1 MQNLSTRLYE
11 IRIKVEK
18 LVEENRLLKNENDS
32 MRDRIEG
39 LERTVE
45 LQKNTLSELT
55 EQNKLIKLAKNL
67 NLEDSDT
74 EEVKNKVNELI
85 REIDRCIDLL
95 NE

>member
-1 MQNLSTRLYE
+1 MQNLTARLSE

-18 LVEENRLLKNENDS
+18 LIQENQLLKNENES

-39 LERTVE
+39 LERTVK
-45 LQKNTLSELT
+45 LQKNNLSGLT

-67 NLEDSDT
+67 APEDWDT
-74 EEVKNKVNELI
+74 EEMKKNVNELI

-95 NE
+95 N

>member
-11 IRIKVEK
+11 IRMKVEK
-18 LVEENRLLKNENDS
+18 LVQENRLLTNENES

>member
-1 MQNLSTRLYE
+1 MQNLTTRLAD
-11 IRIKVEK
+11 IRVKVEK
-18 LVEENRLLKNENDS
+18 LVQENRLLKNENES
-32 MRDRIEG
+32 MRDRIDG

-67 NLEDSDT
+67 ASEDSDT
-74 EEVKNKVNELI
+74 EELKNKVNELI
-85 REIDRCIDLL
+85 GEIDRCIDLL

>member
-1 MQNLSTRLYE
+1 MQNLTTRLAD
-11 IRIKVEK
+11 IREKVEK
-18 LVEENRLLKNENDS
+18 LVQENRLLKNENES
-32 MRDRIEG
+32 MRDRIDG

-67 NLEDSDT
+67 TPEDSDT
-74 EEVKNKVNELI
+74 EEMKNKVNELI

>member
-1 MQNLSTRLYE
+1 MQNLSTRLSE
-11 IRIKVEK
+11 IRTKVEK
-18 LVEENRLLKNENDS
+18 LVEENRLLKNENES

-67 NLEDSDT
+67 NPEDSDT
-74 EEVKNKVNELI
+74 EEIKSKVNELI

>member
-1 MQNLSTRLYE
+1 MENLSIRLAAV
-11 IRIKVEK
+11 RDKVE
-18 LVEENRLLKNENDS
+18 NLLKENSLIKGENDA
-32 MRDRIEG
+32 MRDRIAA

-67 NLEDSDT
+67 TLEDSDT
-74 EEVKNKVNELI
+74 AEMKTKVNELI
-85 REIDRCIDLL
+85 KEIDRCIDLL

>member
-1 MQNLSTRLYE
+1 
-11 IRIKVEK
+11 
-18 LVEENRLLKNENDS
+18 
-32 MRDRIEG
+32 
-39 LERTVE
+39 VE

-67 NLEDSDT
+67 TPEDSDT
-74 EEVKNKVNELI
+74 EEMKNKVNELI

>member
-1 MQNLSTRLYE
+1 MENLSIRLAAV
-11 IRIKVEK
+11 RHKVE
-18 LVEENRLLKNENDS
+18 NLLKENSLVKGENDAL
-32 MRDRIEG
+32 RDRIAA

-67 NLEDSDT
+67 TLEDSDT
-74 EEVKNKVNELI
+74 VEMKTKVNELI
-85 REIDRCIDLL
+85 KEIDRCIDLL

>member
-11 IRIKVEK
+11 IRMKVEK
-18 LVEENRLLKNENDS
+18 LVQENRLLTNENES

-67 NLEDSDT
+67 NPEDSDT
-74 EEVKNKVNELI
+74 EDVKNKVNELI

>member
-1 MQNLSTRLYE
+1 MQNLTTRLAD
-11 IRIKVEK
+11 IREKVEK
-18 LVEENRLLKNENDS
+18 LVQENRLLKNENES
-32 MRDRIEG
+32 MRDRIDG

-67 NLEDSDT
+67 APEDSDT
-74 EEVKNKVNELI
+74 EELKNKVNELI

>member
-1 MQNLSTRLYE
+1 MQNLTTRLAD
-11 IRIKVEK
+11 IREKVEK
-18 LVEENRLLKNENDS
+18 LVQENRLLKNENES
-32 MRDRIEG
+32 MRDRIDG

-55 EQNKLIKLAKNL
+55 EQNKLIKLAKKL
-67 NLEDSDT
+67 APEDSDT
-74 EEVKNKVNELI
+74 EELKNKVNELI

>member
-1 MQNLSTRLYE
+1 MENLSIRLAAV
-11 IRIKVEK
+11 RDKVE
-18 LVEENRLLKNENDS
+18 NLLKENSLVKGENDA
-32 MRDRIEG
+32 MRDRIAA

-67 NLEDSDT
+67 TLEDSDT
-74 EEVKNKVNELI
+74 AEMKTKVNELI
-85 REIDRCIDLL
+85 KEIDRCIDLL

>member
-1 MQNLSTRLYE
+1 MQNLTARLSE
-11 IRIKVEK
+11 IRIKVEN
-18 LVEENRLLKNENDS
+18 LLQENRLLKNENES

-67 NLEDSDT
+67 APEDSDT
-74 EEVKNKVNELI
+74 EEIKNKVNELI

>member
-1 MQNLSTRLYE
+1 MQNLSTRLSE
-11 IRIKVEK
+11 IRIKVVK
-18 LVEENRLLKNENDS
+18 LVEENRLLKNENES

-67 NLEDSDT
+67 NPEDSDT
-74 EEVKNKVNELI
+74 EEIKSKVNELI

>member
-1 MQNLSTRLYE
+1 MENLSIRLAAV
-11 IRIKVEK
+11 RDKVE
-18 LVEENRLLKNENDS
+18 NLLKENSLVKGENDA
-32 MRDRIEG
+32 MRDRIAA

-67 NLEDSDT
+67 TPEDSDT
-74 EEVKNKVNELI
+74 EEMKNKVNELI

>member
-1 MQNLSTRLYE
+1 MENLSIRLAAV
-11 IRIKVEK
+11 RDKVE
-18 LVEENRLLKNENDS
+18 NLLKENSLVKGENDA
-32 MRDRIEG
+32 MRDRIAA

-67 NLEDSDT
+67 TLEDSDT
-74 EEVKNKVNELI
+74 AEMKPKVNELI
-85 REIDRCIDLL
+85 KEIDRCIDLL

>member
-1 MQNLSTRLYE
+1 MQNLSSRLYE

-18 LVEENRLLKNENDS
+18 LVQENRLLKNENES

-67 NLEDSDT
+67 TPEDSDT
-74 EEVKNKVNELI
+74 EEIKNKVNELI
-85 REIDRCIDLL
+85 GEIDRCIDLL

>member
-1 MQNLSTRLYE
+1 MQNLSTRLSE
-11 IRIKVEK
+11 IRTKVEK
-18 LVEENRLLKNENDS
+18 LVEENRLLKNENES

-67 NLEDSDT
+67 APEDSDT
-74 EEVKNKVNELI
+74 EEIKNKVNELI
-85 REIDRCIDLL
+85 GEIDRCIDLL

>member
-1 MQNLSTRLYE
+1 MQNLTGRLSE
-11 IRIKVEK
+11 IRIKVEN
-18 LVEENRLLKNENDS
+18 LLQENRLLKNENES

-45 LQKNTLSELT
+45 LKKNTLSELT

-67 NLEDSDT
+67 TPEDSDT
-74 EEVKNKVNELI
+74 EEMKNKVNELI

>member
-18 LVEENRLLKNENDS
+18 LVQENRLLKNENDS

-67 NLEDSDT
+67 APEDSDT
-74 EEVKNKVNELI
+74 EEIKNKVNELI
-85 REIDRCIDLL
+85 GEIDRCIDLL

>member
-1 MQNLSTRLYE
+1 MQNLSTRLSE

-18 LVEENRLLKNENDS
+18 LVEENRLLKNENES

-55 EQNKLIKLAKNL
+55 EQNKLIKLAKKL
-67 NLEDSDT
+67 NPEDSDT
-74 EEVKNKVNELI
+74 EEIKNKVNELI

>member
-1 MQNLSTRLYE
+1 MENLSIRLAAV
-11 IRIKVEK
+11 RDKVE
-18 LVEENRLLKNENDS
+18 NLLKENPLVKGENDA
-32 MRDRIEG
+32 MRDRIAA

-67 NLEDSDT
+67 TLEDSDT
-74 EEVKNKVNELI
+74 AEMKTKVNELI
-85 REIDRCIDLL
+85 KEIDRCIDLL

>member
-18 LVEENRLLKNENDS
+18 LLQENQLVKNENES

-39 LERTVE
+39 LERTVQ
-45 LQKNTLSELT
+45 LQKNNLSEIT
-55 EQNKLIKLAKNL
+55 EQNKFIKLAKNL
-67 NLEDSDT
+67 NPEDSDT
-74 EEVKNKVNELI
+74 EEIKNKVNELI

>member
-1 MQNLSTRLYE
+1 MQNLSTRLSE

-18 LVEENRLLKNENDS
+18 LVEENRLLKNENES

-55 EQNKLIKLAKNL
+55 EQNKLIKLAKKL
-67 NLEDSDT
+67 NPEDSDT
-74 EEVKNKVNELI
+74 EEIKSKVNELI

>member
-1 MQNLSTRLYE
+1 MQNLSTRLSE
-11 IRIKVEK
+11 IRTKVEK
-18 LVEENRLLKNENDS
+18 LVEENRLLKNENES

-67 NLEDSDT
+67 APEDSDT
-74 EEVKNKVNELI
+74 EELKNKVNELI

>member
-1 MQNLSTRLYE
+1 MQNLTARLSE
-11 IRIKVEK
+11 IRIKVEN
-18 LVEENRLLKNENDS
+18 LLQENRLLKNENES

-67 NLEDSDT
+67 NPEDSNT
-74 EEVKNKVNELI
+74 EEIKNKVNELI

>member
-11 IRIKVEK
+11 IRMKVEK
-18 LVEENRLLKNENDS
+18 LVQENRLLTNENES

-67 NLEDSDT
+67 NPEDSDT

>member
-1 MQNLSTRLYE
+1 MQNLTARLSE
-11 IRIKVEK
+11 IRIKVEN
-18 LVEENRLLKNENDS
+18 LLQENRLLKNENES

-67 NLEDSDT
+67 TPEDSDT
-74 EEVKNKVNELI
+74 EEMKNKVNELI

>member
-1 MQNLSTRLYE
+1 MQNLSSRLSE
-11 IRIKVEK
+11 IRVKVEK
-18 LVEENRLLKNENDS
+18 LVQENQLLKNENES

-67 NLEDSDT
+67 APEDSDT
-74 EEVKNKVNELI
+74 EEIKNKVNELI

>member
-1 MQNLSTRLYE
+1 MQNLSARLFE
-11 IRIKVEK
+11 IRNKVEK
-18 LVEENRLLKNENDS
+18 LVHENRLLKNENES

-67 NLEDSDT
+67 SPEDSDT
-74 EEVKNKVNELI
+74 EEIKNKVNELI

>member
-1 MQNLSTRLYE
+1 MQNLTARLSE

-18 LVEENRLLKNENDS
+18 LIQENQLLKNENES

-67 NLEDSDT
+67 APEDSDT
-74 EEVKNKVNELI
+74 EEMKNKVNELI

>member
-1 MQNLSTRLYE
+1 MQNLSTRLSE

-18 LVEENRLLKNENDS
+18 LVEENRLLKNENES

-67 NLEDSDT
+67 APEDSDT
-74 EEVKNKVNELI
+74 EELKNKVNELI

>member
-1 MQNLSTRLYE
+1 MQNLSTRLSE

-18 LVEENRLLKNENDS
+18 LVEENRLLKNENES

-67 NLEDSDT
+67 TPEDSDT
-74 EEVKNKVNELI
+74 EEIKNKVNELI

>member
-1 MQNLSTRLYE
+1 MQNLSTRLSE
-11 IRIKVEK
+11 IRTKVEK
-18 LVEENRLLKNENDS
+18 LVHENRLLKNENES

-67 NLEDSDT
+67 NPEDSDT
-74 EEVKNKVNELI
+74 EEIKNKVNELI

>member
-1 MQNLSTRLYE
+1 MQNLTTRLAD
-11 IRIKVEK
+11 IRVKVEK
-18 LVEENRLLKNENDS
+18 LVQENRLLKNENES
-32 MRDRIEG
+32 MRDRIDG

-67 NLEDSDT
+67 APEDSDT
-74 EEVKNKVNELI
+74 EELKNKVNELI
-85 REIDRCIDLL
+85 GEIDRCIDLL

>member
-1 MQNLSTRLYE
+1 MQNLSTRLSE
-11 IRIKVEK
+11 IRNKVEK
-18 LVEENRLLKNENDS
+18 LVHENRLLKNENES

-67 NLEDSDT
+67 NPEDSDT
-74 EEVKNKVNELI
+74 EEIKNKVNELI

>member
-1 MQNLSTRLYE
+1 MQNLSTRLSE

-18 LVEENRLLKNENDS
+18 LVEENRLLKNENES
-32 MRDRIEG
+32 MRDRIES

-67 NLEDSDT
+67 NPEDSDT
-74 EEVKNKVNELI
+74 EEIKNKVNELI

>member
-1 MQNLSTRLYE
+1 
-11 IRIKVEK
+11 
-18 LVEENRLLKNENDS
+18 

-67 NLEDSDT
+67 TPEDSDT
-74 EEVKNKVNELI
+74 EEMKNKVNELI